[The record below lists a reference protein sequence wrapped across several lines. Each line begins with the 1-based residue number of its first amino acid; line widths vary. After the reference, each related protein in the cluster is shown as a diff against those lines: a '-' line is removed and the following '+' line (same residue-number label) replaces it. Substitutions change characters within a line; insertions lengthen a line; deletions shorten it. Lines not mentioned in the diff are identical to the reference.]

1 MNLRSYIFFV
11 LIVLGI
17 NVGLVHAQS
26 EADSIPASDIV
37 ESSVS
42 VSVSVSESEA
52 EAAYRQNSFAES
64 IKLYESEIGKNKQIK
79 KESPELYYNLGN
91 AYFRDNQIAKAIL
104 NYERALLLDPGD
116 SDIRH
121 NLRFAKTRI
130 EDKIDSADSFFIN
143 QWIRSIQNLYTANR
157 WAMIGIVLILILIIA
172 VGSYVISTQ
181 ITVRK
186 ISFYSGIVLLALV
199 IIANAFAFKQKNK
212 IVNRSTGI
220 IMSASVS
227 IHTSPDAH
235 SQELFRLHEGS
246 KVRIKR
252 EEGNWFEIVIANG
265 SVGWLQKKNIEKI

>member
-37 ESSVS
+37 ENNVS
-42 VSVSVSESEA
+42 VSGSDIEA

-143 QWIRSIQNLYTANR
+143 QWIRSIQNLFSANR
-157 WAMIGIVLILILIIA
+157 WAIIGIVLFLALIIA

-199 IIANAFAFKQKNK
+199 IIANAFAFKQKIK

-220 IMSASVS
+220 VMSASVS
-227 IHTSPDAH
+227 IYTSPDAH

>member
-37 ESSVS
+37 ESS

-130 EDKIDSADSFFIN
+130 EDKIDSADSFFVN

-157 WAMIGIVLILILIIA
+157 WAMIGIVLFLALIIA

-220 IMSASVS
+220 VMSASVS
-227 IHTSPDAH
+227 IYTSPDAH